1 MPAPPGVSPAAVPP
15 ATIDMRFRRT
25 DKCMALLLLWRQRGG
40 VERCYCKPVL
50 VFAGHFDP
58 YCFRCSCRSSSARWH
73 GPRQPNVELLWPRGA
88 PAENSVQFYLAL
100 RRAGLQAE
108 MHIYRAGRHG
118 LGLAGKVPGTS
129 TWSDRLKEWMQTQG
143 LLGSK
148 KQSAGAFHAPYG
160 FTARTVTPC
169 SHRAARDPLRHWSE
183 DEIAWP

>member
-1 MPAPPGVSPAAVPP
+1 MLLQAGAGLRWTLRS
-15 ATIDMRFRRT
+15 ILFS
-25 DKCMALLLLWRQRGG
+25 LLLS
-40 VERCYCKPVL
+40 VL
-50 VFAGHFDP
+50 VG
-58 YCFRCSCRSSSARWH
+58 SMARAAA
-73 GPRQPNVELLWPRGA
+73 PNVELLWPQGA